1 MLRWS
6 PRVLAI
12 LVGSFLALFAS
23 DTAGRT
29 DLVIHL
35 APVAIVA
42 VVVAIAW
49 RYEWIGAIS
58 FTVLAMGYGF
68 IARDH
73 LSWVN
78 LISGPLLAIAML
90 YALSAMKDAKPAG

>member
-12 LVGSFLALFAS
+12 LMASFLALFAS
-23 DTAGRT
+23 DAAGRA
-29 DLVIHL
+29 DLLTHL
-35 APVAIVA
+35 APVGIVA
-42 VVVAIAW
+42 AVVAIAW
-49 RYEWIGAIS
+49 RREWVGAIA